1 MPRLLNA
8 HPDDKDLLLPR
19 LRLPRL
25 EGAPRPDPGE
35 RDAAEAGEGEVVPM
49 MPVRMLRHKFGAVR
63 TVKDGISFP
72 SKAEARFY
80 DELVMRQRGGD
91 VLFFLRQVPF
101 HLPGGVRYVVDFQ
114 VFHSD
119 GRVRFIDVKGL
130 ETPEFITKKKLVEA
144 LYPVEIEVV
153 K

>member
-1 MPRLLNA
+1 MPRLLDA

-19 LRLPRL
+19 MLRPGL
-25 EGAPRPDPGE
+25 EGAPLPDPGE
-35 RDAAEAGEGEVVPM
+35 GDKETIGEAEAVPM

-119 GRVRFIDVKGL
+119 GRVRFVDVKGL
-130 ETPEFITKKKLVEA
+130 ETPGFITKKKLVEA